1 MSVRIKQS
9 LSSDALA
16 SEENKQERLRILA
29 RTLSLN
35 TQSDQ
40 LGNALRRTLSQV
52 VEAEIPVELLTPVR
66 DTAAVVVRDASK
78 SITSPSTSV
87 SSQIFA
93 MQDHKIPVFSYLE
106 KNMNLWDNIVVR
118 FNAEPESGIDVLVE
132 SKMVERDRVEDIAG
146 FLYASYGLDP
156 ESLGKFLGKK

>member
-1 MSVRIKQS
+1 MLRCAKGCQGLCSAPGNPTVRCSRDS
-9 LSSDALA
+9 LKCGLCA
-16 SEENKQERLRILA
+16 
-29 RTLSLN
+29 
-35 TQSDQ
+35 
-40 LGNALRRTLSQV
+40 
-52 VEAEIPVELLTPVR
+52 PVSTA
-66 DTAAVVVRDASK
+66 AAVVVRDASK

-118 FNAEPESGIDVLVE
+118 FNAEPESGIEALVE